1 MSLAMSI
8 THLNQFPTEKIIENS
23 HTVPPSIWMVGL
35 VHFLLLRLI
44 FYLFRKFGNFF
55 SRYHSFIQSQ
65 LNNLKS
71 QTVKKDQD
79 FEPSMRYP
87 KTNENID
94 DDDDDDYD
102 DGSLCR
108 DEVEMVMTKLG
119 IFCHPED
126 EKLQERLG
134 SDDVTNLFD
143 EKEPSLEE
151 VKGAFYVFDEN
162 RDGFIDAMDLQRVL
176 CALGLKEGLE
186 IENCRMMIREFD
198 ENEDDRID
206 FIEFVKLMNN

>member
-1 MSLAMSI
+1 
-8 THLNQFPTEKIIENS
+8 
-23 HTVPPSIWMVGL
+23 
-35 VHFLLLRLI
+35 
-44 FYLFRKFGNFF
+44 
-55 SRYHSFIQSQ
+55 
-65 LNNLKS
+65 
-71 QTVKKDQD
+71 
-79 FEPSMRYP
+79 
-87 KTNENID
+87 
-94 DDDDDDYD
+94 
-102 DGSLCR
+102 
-108 DEVEMVMTKLG
+108 MVMTKLG

-186 IENCRMMIREFD
+186 IENCSEFESD
-198 ENEDDRID
+198 SGFRSWVRSKYYVNICVN
-206 FIEFVKLMNN
+206 F